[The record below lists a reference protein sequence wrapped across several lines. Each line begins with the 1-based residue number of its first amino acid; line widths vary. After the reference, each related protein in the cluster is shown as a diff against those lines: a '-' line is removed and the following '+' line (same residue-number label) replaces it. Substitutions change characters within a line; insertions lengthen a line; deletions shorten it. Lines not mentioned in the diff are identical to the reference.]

1 MITEINI
8 MEIVEALFELSMIV
22 MVGLYFIFSNTIMR
36 TLAMRSDGA
45 DVMNGINEA
54 ILNPVFLGFFVLSG
68 IAGLYFLLFESN
80 AKSVAGGIFFI
91 GTTLVTITRNV
102 PLNNQLRDSSGDKI
116 AQVWQC
122 YLDKW
127 VFWNH
132 VRSASAIIAGF
143 LLALD

>member
-1 MITEINI
+1 
-8 MEIVEALFELSMIV
+8 MEIVEAFLALSMIV

-54 ILNPVFLGFFVLSG
+54 ILNPVFLVFFVLSG

-116 AQVWQC
+116 AKVWQC